1 MGKIIGIDL
10 GTTNSLAAVWQE
22 GESRLIPNA
31 FGEYLTPSVVSID
44 EDGTVYVGKTA
55 KERLA
60 SHPEQTA
67 SVFKRYMGTS
77 RKYLLGN
84 RQYRPE
90 ELSAFVLKKLKEDA
104 ERYLGEAV
112 EEAII
117 SVPAYF
123 SDMARNATKR
133 AGVLAGFKVERII
146 NEPSAAALACQKL
159 NQEDATVLVF
169 DFGGGTL
176 DVSLVECFENIIEI
190 LAVSGDNQL
199 GGKDFDDAITRHFIR
214 KCNLRQEEL
223 SKETIAL
230 IRSSAERCKR
240 ELSESKTAEMVVNCE
255 QVNQKLEIS
264 RKELVTICAEIFE
277 RMGKPIR
284 RVLIDGKVGKD
295 SLDHI
300 VLVGGSCK
308 MAVVQQYICHIL
320 NRKDVEVLNPD
331 QMIALGAGVCAGIKE
346 RDEDVKDMLLTDIC
360 PFSLGTGVANMQEP
374 NRHLMSFIIPRNSP
388 LPTSKESYY
397 TTISDNQS
405 TVRFEVYQG
414 EAMYVEDNIK
424 LGELTFDIPPK
435 PKGEV
440 RCYVRYTYDIN
451 GLLEVNV
458 HIPNTGEDHHLVIV
472 NQDLGMTQEEIS
484 QKLKEYEKYKMN
496 PAEQEENKFVLA
508 WGERL
513 FMQCAGELREEL
525 ARRMQ
530 FFIEVMQKDPYQLPK
545 VRKYLMVF
553 LGYVERVTDSNINWE
568 EYDSAGT
575 DWYEDED
582 EREID
587 SLFNDWD
594 SEDRD

>member
-10 GTTNSLAAVWQE
+10 GTTNSLAAVWQD
-22 GESRLIPNA
+22 GESKLIPNA
-31 FGEYLTPSVVSID
+31 FGEYLTPSVVSVD

-60 SHPEQTA
+60 SHPERTA
-67 SVFKRYMGTS
+67 SIFKRYMGTS
-77 RKYLLGN
+77 RKYILGN
-84 RQYRPE
+84 KQYRPE
-90 ELSAFVLKKLKEDA
+90 ELSALVLKKLKEDA

-133 AGVLAGFKVERII
+133 AGGLAGLKVERII
-146 NEPSAAALACQKL
+146 NEPSAAALACQNL

-176 DVSLVECFENIIEI
+176 DVSLVECFDNVIEI

-199 GGKDFDDAITRHFIR
+199 GGKDFDDAIAKHFVR
-214 KCNLRQEEL
+214 KCNLNPDEL
-223 SKETIAL
+223 SKETVAL
-230 IRSSAERCKR
+230 IRSSAEKCKK

-277 RMGKPIR
+277 RMAKPVK
-284 RVLIDGKVGKD
+284 RVLADGKMTKE

-320 NRKDVEVLNPD
+320 KRKDIEVLNPD
-331 QMIALGAGVCAGIKE
+331 HMIALGAGVCAGIKE

-360 PFSLGTGVANMQEP
+360 PFSLGTGIINKQEP
-374 NRHLMSFIIPRNSP
+374 GRDLMSFIIPRNSP
-388 LPTSKESYY
+388 LPSSKEQCYG
-397 TTISDNQS
+397 TVCDNQKQ
-405 TVRFEVYQG
+405 VQFEVYQG
-414 EAMYVEDNIK
+414 EAMHVEDNIK

-440 RCYVRYTYDIN
+440 KCYVRYTYDIN
-451 GLLEVNV
+451 GVLEVNV
-458 HIPNTGEDHHLVIV
+458 RIPITGENRRLVIV
-472 NQDLGMTQEEIS
+472 NQDLGMTEGEIS
-484 QKLKEYEKYKMN
+484 AKLKEYETIKLN

-513 FMQCAGELREEL
+513 FMQCTGELQMEL
-525 ARRMQ
+525 AKRMQ
-530 FFIEVMQKDPYQLPK
+530 YFIEVMQNNPYQVPK

-553 LGYVERVTDSNINWE
+553 LGYVERITDSNINWE
-568 EYDSAGT
+568 EYDATEG

-587 SLFNDWD
+587 DLFKDWD
-594 SEDRD
+594 NEDK